1 MLTQFLIIFLSCSA
15 LLHGSQYIVELLPLE
30 KTEAKNRAVVANAA
44 ELLTRRGAK
53 VIERTQATLNTLIT
67 EIDEADLYAVAT
79 HPSVKRIYPVVLYRP
94 TADVIEESQ
103 AIAQAWD
110 KVGGRERAGE
120 GIKIGI
126 LDTGVDSTHPGFGHP
141 GFSANGMEAPAG
153 YPRVDHAKNLRH
165 TSGKVIVARSY
176 ERFNARTF
184 GSDATDVY
192 GHGTATAMIAAGV
205 QHDAPE
211 GTISG
216 VAPRAFLGNY
226 KVIGDDA
233 TASSAGILKAIDDA
247 VTDGMDVINLSLGT
261 GFAPRPEDDV
271 IVQALERAVDMGVIV
286 IVAAGNAGPGLN
298 SISSPGTAPRA
309 ITVGSHTAGD
319 RTVAWFSGRGPNLG
333 AGLKPDL
340 LAVGD
345 RFYTADTLQRTG
357 STGYRTMAGTS
368 LSAPIAAG
376 VAAVLKAS
384 RPGLTVAQYRSL
396 LINSATALPY
406 KIIESGAGKLEALQ
420 ALTATIAATPSALKF
435 TGAAESLTFEPVGGA
450 AGICTVSVE
459 AKGDAP
465 SVSSTQFV
473 ADGPVTLQVE
483 PPATAGEGFIGVSCE
498 GAAQPLRIPYWRAD
512 GVREADSITMIEL
525 PSSAPRGGLI
535 QFGVRVVDAQGLV
548 VQGATPRLTA
558 AGGTITKSGW
568 STTAPGIYTVQMR
581 VQGDVS
587 LKLSANGASLDAQ
600 VRAY

>member
-1 MLTQFLIIFLSCSA
+1 MLTRFLIIFLSSCASVQ
-15 LLHGSQYIVELLPLE
+15 GGQYIVELLS
-30 KTEAKNRAVVANAA
+30 ASKNRAVVADAA
-44 ELLTRRGAK
+44 GSLTRRGAK

-67 EIDEADLYAVAT
+67 EIDEADLYAVAS
-79 HPSVKRIYPVVLYRP
+79 HPSVKRVYPVVQYRP
-94 TADVIEESQ
+94 AADVVEESQ

-110 KVGGRERAGE
+110 MLGGQARAGA

-126 LDTGVDSTHPGFGHP
+126 LDTGIDSTHPGF
-141 GFSANGMEAPAG
+141 SAEGMEAPAG
-153 YPRVDHAKNLRH
+153 YPRVDNAKNRRH
-165 TSGKVIVARSY
+165 ASGKVIVARSY

-205 QHDAPE
+205 RHDAPE

-226 KVIGDDA
+226 KVIGDDGA
-233 TASSAGILKAIDDA
+233 ASSAGILKAIDDA

-271 IVQALERAVDMGVIV
+271 IVQALERAVDTGVIV

-298 SISSPGTAPRA
+298 SISSPGTAPQA

-345 RFYTADTLQRTG
+345 HFYTADTLQRAG
-357 STGYRTMAGTS
+357 STGYRTLAGTS

-376 VAAVLKAS
+376 LAALVKSS
-384 RPGLTVAQYRSL
+384 RSGLTVAQYRSL
-396 LINSATALPY
+396 LINSAAALPY
-406 KIIESGAGKLEALQ
+406 KVIESGAGKLEAIQ
-420 ALTATIAATPSALKF
+420 ALSATVTATPSALKF
-435 TGAAESLTFEPVGGA
+435 TGGAETLTLQAIAGA
-450 AGICTVSVE
+450 AGLCTVSVD
-459 AKGDAP
+459 ARTGTAP
-465 SVSSTQFV
+465 SLSSTQFV
-473 ADGPVTLQVE
+473 ADGPFNLQLE
-483 PPATAGEGFIGVSCE
+483 ATAAGEGFIGVSCD
-498 GAAQPLRIPYWRAD
+498 GASQILRIPYWRAEA
-512 GVREADSITMIEL
+512 VREADSITTIEL
-525 PSSAPRGGLI
+525 PYSAPRGGLI
-535 QFGVRVVDAQGLV
+535 EFGVRVVDAQGLV
-548 VQGATPRLTA
+548 VQGAWPQLNA
-558 AGGTITKSGW
+558 VGGTVTKSGW
-568 STTAPGIYTVQMR
+568 SQTAPGIYTVQMR
-581 VQGDVS
+581 VQGDVT
-587 LKLSANGASLDAQ
+587 LKLSSGGASQEAQ

>member
-1 MLTQFLIIFLSCSA
+1 MLTQFLVIFLTCGA
-15 LLHGSQYIVELLPLE
+15 LVQGGQYIVELLPVE
-30 KTEAKNRAVVANAA
+30 KTEAKNRAIVANAA
-44 ELLTRRGAK
+44 DLLSRRGAK

-79 HPSVKRIYPVVLYRP
+79 HPTVKRIYPVVQYRP

-126 LDTGVDSTHPGFGHP
+126 LDTGVDSTHPGFAG
-141 GFSANGMEAPAG
+141 NGMEAPVG

-211 GTISG
+211 GPISG

-233 TASSAGILKAIDDA
+233 AASSAGILKAIDDA

-376 VAAVLKAS
+376 VAAMLKAS

-406 KIIESGAGKLEALQ
+406 KVVESGAGKLEALQ
-420 ALTATIAATPSALKF
+420 ALTATMTVTPSALKF
-435 TGAAESLTFEPVGGA
+435 TGGSESLTFEPIAGA
-450 AGICTVSVE
+450 AGVCTVSVD
-459 AKGDAP
+459 AKGAAP

-483 PPATAGEGFIGVSCE
+483 SPATAGEGFIGVSCE
-498 GAAQPLRIPYWRAD
+498 GAAQKLRIPYWRAD
-512 GVREADSITMIEL
+512 GVRAADSITMIEL
-525 PSSAPRGGLI
+525 PYSAPRGGLVE
-535 QFGVRVVDAQGLV
+535 FGVRVVDAQGLV

-568 STTAPGIYTVQMR
+568 SATAPGIYTVQMR

-587 LKLSANGASLDAQ
+587 LKLTSNGASLDAQ

>member
-1 MLTQFLIIFLSCSA
+1 MLTQFLVIFLTCGA
-15 LLHGSQYIVELLPLE
+15 LVQGGQYIVELLPVE
-30 KTEAKNRAVVANAA
+30 KTAAKNRAIVANAA
-44 ELLTRRGAK
+44 DLLSRRGAK

-79 HPSVKRIYPVVLYRP
+79 HPTVKRIYPVVQYRP

-126 LDTGVDSTHPGFGHP
+126 LDTGVDSTHPGF
-141 GFSANGMEAPAG
+141 STNGMEAPAG

-184 GSDATDVY
+184 GTDATDVY

-233 TASSAGILKAIDDA
+233 AASSAGILKAIDDA
-247 VTDGMDVINLSLGT
+247 VIDGMDVINLSLGT

-271 IVQALERAVDMGVIV
+271 IVQALERAVDLGVIV

-309 ITVGSHTAGD
+309 ITVGSHTSGD

-357 STGYRTMAGTS
+357 STGYRTLAGTS

-376 VAAVLKAS
+376 LAAVVKAS

-406 KIIESGAGKLEALQ
+406 KIVESGAGKLEALQ
-420 ALTATIAATPSALKF
+420 ALTATITVTPSALKF
-435 TGAAESLTFEPVGGA
+435 TGASESLTFEPIAGA
-450 AGICTVSVE
+450 AGVCTVSVE
-459 AKGDAP
+459 AKGAAP
-465 SVSSTQFV
+465 SVSSTQFI
-473 ADGPVTLQVE
+473 ADGPVTLQVDS
-483 PPATAGEGFIGVSCE
+483 PVTAGEGFIGVSCE
-498 GAAQPLRIPYWRAD
+498 GATQPMRIPYWRAD
-512 GVREADSITMIEL
+512 AVRAADSITTIEL
-525 PSSAPRGGLI
+525 PYSAPRGGLVE
-535 QFGVRVVDAQGLV
+535 FGVRVVDAQGLV
-548 VQGATPRLTA
+548 VQGATPRLNA

-587 LKLSANGASLDAQ
+587 LKLTSNGASLDAQ